1 MTFNIQGEIRSL
13 RGTLALVC
21 ADNPAAHLLGG
32 FKSLTSA
39 LCRCRVCLA
48 TNDDVQAKVHVHVHV
63 CKICGI
69 ASKLFCPVYS

>member
-1 MTFNIQGEIRSL
+1 MTFNIQGEICSL

-21 ADNPAAHLLGG
+21 ANNPAAHLLGG

-48 TNDDVQAKVHVHVHV
+48 TNDDVQAKVHIYYVMAYV
-63 CKICGI
+63 
-69 ASKLFCPVYS
+69 

>member
-39 LCRCRVCLA
+39 LRRCRVCLA
-48 TNDDVQAKVHVHVHV
+48 TNDDVAT
-63 CKICGI
+63 
-69 ASKLFCPVYS
+69 S